1 MNAGVPLDTKEST
14 VVIAREGVHWLAFLV
29 AFGMAFAAGV
39 IGLFS
44 GILLNDSISY
54 SSPWWEPWWVWVP
67 VVILS
72 TGFGVFVTRIFND
85 KISISMD
92 GLIIYRPRTAK
103 NYRWADL
110 GGIRRTLAF
119 GDIVLTF
126 AREGYFGVAIS
137 PKMAKTVLEH
147 PSRPKDWYLP
157 TPILE
162 YIDTGKVPRG
172 VSWIGGLPTI
182 EQTRADQT
190 QPQFYSQKMRARSK
204 SWVGLAFSIAALLLI
219 LLTLLIVR

>member
-1 MNAGVPLDTKEST
+1 MNESPT
-14 VVIAREGVHWLAFLV
+14 PNSENTSVRVEREGVHWLAFLI

-44 GILLNDSISY
+44 GALLYDSISY
-54 SSPWWEPWWVWVP
+54 SLWWEPWWEWVP
-67 VVILS
+67 IVVLS
-72 TGFGVFVTRIFND
+72 IGFGVFVTYIFND

-92 GLIIYRPRTAK
+92 GLTIYRPRATK
-103 NYRWADL
+103 NYGWSDF

-119 GDIVLTF
+119 GDVVLTF
-126 AREGYFGVAIS
+126 ARDGYFGVAIS
-137 PKMAKTVLEH
+137 PKMAKAVLEH
-147 PSRPKDWYLP
+147 PNRPKDWYLP

-162 YIDTGKVPRG
+162 HIDTGKTPKG

-204 SWVGLAFSIAALLLI
+204 SWVGLVFSILALLLI
-219 LLTLLIVR
+219 MVTLLIVH